1 MVPASTVISRKTEA
15 IPTRISHFQQLNSA
29 TFSGVPVGSL
39 GDALDY
45 LRKTAR
51 EEMPRGYSIDY
62 AGQSRQF
69 MQESSSFAL
78 TFAFAVIII
87 FLALAAQ
94 FGSFRDPLIVMMS
107 VPMAIFG
114 AMIFIFLGVKKA
126 TPNIDR
132 KSTRLN
138 SSH

>member
-1 MVPASTVISRKTEA
+1 
-15 IPTRISHFQQLNSA
+15 
-29 TFSGVPVGSL
+29 
-39 GDALDY
+39 
-45 LRKTAR
+45 
-51 EEMPRGYSIDY
+51 MPRGYSIDY

-114 AMIFIFLGVKKA
+114 ARFFIFRGLKKA
-126 TPNIDR
+126 SLHIIPEVGRVRSAERRVGKELGRNGQ
-132 KSTRLN
+132 S
-138 SSH
+138 

>member
-1 MVPASTVISRKTEA
+1 
-15 IPTRISHFQQLNSA
+15 
-29 TFSGVPVGSL
+29 
-39 GDALDY
+39 
-45 LRKTAR
+45 
-51 EEMPRGYSIDY
+51 
-62 AGQSRQF
+62 

-126 TPNIDR
+126 TLNIYTEVGLVTLIGLISKHGILIVQFANDEQKAGRSKRSEEHTSELQSLMRISYAVFCLKKKKRR
-132 KSTRLN
+132 KHTS
-138 SSH
+138 

>member
-1 MVPASTVISRKTEA
+1 
-15 IPTRISHFQQLNSA
+15 
-29 TFSGVPVGSL
+29 
-39 GDALDY
+39 
-45 LRKTAR
+45 
-51 EEMPRGYSIDY
+51 
-62 AGQSRQF
+62 
-69 MQESSSFAL
+69 MQESSSLAL

-126 TPNIDR
+126 TLNIYTEVGLVTLIGLISKHGILIVQFANDEQKAGR
-132 KSTRLN
+132 SKWDAIMTASGIRLRPILMTTAAMVQIGRA
-138 SSH
+138 HV